1 MKIDSILSLQEDLSL
16 AHVKVD
22 QVERQAMREHSELLA
37 EAVRVSQVTALFQ
50 AQMAE
55 VLLPDASGLDG

>member
-1 MKIDSILSLQEDLSL
+1 MTLLEGLL
-16 AHVKVD
+16 LTHVKVE

-55 VLLPDASGLDG
+55 VLLPDSSGLDG

>member
-1 MKIDSILSLQEDLSL
+1 
-16 AHVKVD
+16 
-22 QVERQAMREHSELLA
+22 MREHSELLA

-55 VLLPDASGLDG
+55 VLLPDSSGLDG